1 MTSWDFAPT
10 HVVPGSGLP
19 AWESPDVS
27 RPTVPLDPLLPV
39 QLLER
44 RGDWSRILCANGWSA
59 WVDGRLLVTV
69 PAEPPAAE
77 RPMGA
82 TGDPRPLL
90 ARVEDSLGRYR
101 RAAEDLAGGRTDGE
115 GFRRR
120 TRGLRVGMVVD
131 GESVWLYDAEHER
144 WVHCDGAGLTTLAA
158 SSPPSLG
165 GVAEAGVPDAPGPV
179 PQGGAPPEG
188 PGGTRLVD
196 PDSLP
201 PYAEPPHAE
210 EEAADR
216 AGAADG
222 AEPPAAG
229 PGEPPAAPEPTR
241 LVAPVGQGPPAGSGG
256 ERREAPRAAEASA
269 PADGTA
275 EDSPA
280 APPPTRLAGAPEE
293 PGAGADAARPDATR
307 LAGSAPGAPPGSPA
321 APPPTRLAGAPADP
335 ARPADSP
342 PPGPDTGTG
351 PETGEAGEAGEAEGA
366 RERGEAEATRVVP
379 ERAASPRTGGEG

>member
-44 RGDWSRILCANGWSA
+44 RGDWSRVLCANGWSA

-144 WVHCDGAGLTTLAA
+144 WVHCDGAALTTLAA
-158 SSPPSLG
+158 SSPPSLA
-165 GVAEAGVPDAPGPV
+165 GVAEAGAPGAPGPV
-179 PQGGAPPEG
+179 SRGGAPPDG

-201 PYAEPPHAE
+201 PYAE
-210 EEAADR
+210 EEAADQ
-216 AGAADG
+216 
-222 AEPPAAG
+222 AEPPAG
-229 PGEPPAAPEPTR
+229 PGEPLDAPEPTR
-241 LVAPVGQGPPAGSGG
+241 LVAPVEPGPPADSGE
-256 ERREAPRAAEASA
+256 ERRAAEAPA
-269 PADGTA
+269 PADGTT
-275 EDSPA
+275 EDSPS
-280 APPPTRLAGAPEE
+280 APAPTRLAATPER
-293 PGAGADAARPDATR
+293 PGASADAPRRDGPR
-307 LAGSAPGAPPGSPA
+307 LAGSAPGASTGSPT
-321 APPPTRLAGAPADP
+321 APPPTRLAGAPAEP
-335 ARPADSP
+335 GRPADSP

-351 PETGEAGEAGEAEGA
+351 TGTDDAGEAEGA
-366 RERGEAEATRVVP
+366 REHGEAEATRVVP

>member
-44 RGDWSRILCANGWSA
+44 RGDWSRILCSNGWSA

-77 RPMGA
+77 RSMGA
-82 TGDPRPLL
+82 IGDPRPLL

-158 SSPPSLG
+158 SSPPSL
-165 GVAEAGVPDAPGPV
+165 AGVPEEGAAGAPGPAAR
-179 PQGGAPPEG
+179 GGTPPGG

-201 PYAEPPHAE
+201 PYAG

-216 AGAADG
+216 GGDGPAHG
-222 AEPPAAG
+222 AEPEAPS
-229 PGEPPAAPEPTR
+229 PGEAPAPPEPTR
-241 LVAPVGQGPPAGSGG
+241 LVAPAPEGPPADSAGKARAGG
-256 ERREAPRAAEASA
+256 AAGPAA
-269 PADGTA
+269 PADG
-275 EDSPA
+275 SPA
-280 APPPTRLAGAPEE
+280 APPPTRLADAPAE
-293 PGAGADAARPDATR
+293 PGTGADADAARPDATR
-307 LAGSAPGAPPGSPA
+307 LAGPAPE
-321 APPPTRLAGAPADP
+321 APPPTRLAGAPGEP
-335 ARPADSP
+335 GPPVDSP
-342 PPGPDTGTG
+342 PPGPDTGPDTG
-351 PETGEAGEAGEAEGA
+351 QAEGA
-366 RERGEAEATRVVP
+366 RAQEEREATRVVP

>member
-44 RGDWSRILCANGWSA
+44 RGDWSRVLCANGWSA

-165 GVAEAGVPDAPGPV
+165 GVAEAGAPDAPGPV

-222 AEPPAAG
+222 AEPLAAG

-256 ERREAPRAAEASA
+256 EPREAPRAAEASA

-280 APPPTRLAGAPEE
+280 APPPTRLAGAPAE
-293 PGAGADAARPDATR
+293 PG
-307 LAGSAPGAPPGSPA
+307 
-321 APPPTRLAGAPADP
+321 
-335 ARPADSP
+335 RPADSP

-351 PETGEAGEAGEAEGA
+351 TGTGPEAGEAEA
-366 RERGEAEATRVVP
+366 SRERGEAEATRVVP